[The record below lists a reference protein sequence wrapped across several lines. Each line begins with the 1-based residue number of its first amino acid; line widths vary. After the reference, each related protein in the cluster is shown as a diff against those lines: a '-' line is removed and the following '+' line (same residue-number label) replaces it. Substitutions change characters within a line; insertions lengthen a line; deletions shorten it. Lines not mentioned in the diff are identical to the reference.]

1 MGHFVGAVPRVSSR
15 GRHRLSSELSAYSQ
29 GDSGFKFEVK
39 GQILRGC
46 GTARVSS
53 LSAALKVLSHVSAQT
68 ASVRL
73 STEIK
78 EFKKV
83 AFHGGA

>member
-29 GDSGFKFEVK
+29 DKFEVK

-68 ASVRL
+68 GVCPSVYRN
-73 STEIK
+73 K
-78 EFKKV
+78 GV
-83 AFHGGA
+83 